1 MRPKAICAAVFIGL
15 SAIAVL
21 ANNSSLSEN
30 DAELGPPTS
39 YTALRTV
46 NVEPVG
52 HINNGVLTIDR
63 FTFEFE
69 DGDLYLAQSIEDHS
83 PIAVYLGQGR
93 VHAVPPDGV
102 ELQQL
107 RKLID
112 ADILN
117 EPFDRAVF
125 WLTGTLSEQLRT
137 LADAT
142 SPAPDAKKAADL
154 LEERRKNLFEDQ
166 LENPDSRVFADLWH
180 NSLGAKLPV
189 PDQPYFYADIDGQEH
204 DWFSIEIDPN
214 EREEIRVARFEDRH
228 DTTNVWMSFHALDDF
243 TATDTPGQFP
253 RNPDNEGPVDPSST
267 TQDDYEWQ
275 AVDYGLPT
283 RVLTPDHE
291 RWKPLL
297 SISRTDVDIAIKNNG
312 ESVASTASVVVPFE
326 PLAVLRLRIS
336 PFAQVTDVRWRAQP
350 TENSDDVRQV
360 ALFPPSDDSDPA
372 ADVPVSLSGDP
383 LHFVQE
389 THKRRMQ
396 DDLYEPWL
404 TVFFPRIVKSDE
416 RFILEIAYKG
426 KLVRRL
432 RGGRGYV
439 LKDTINWIPRHPDTR
454 KKKFGLTFR
463 IPEHLDIASGGRRVE
478 DDIKNGTR
486 VTRWIVNTPVRS
498 TMAFQLGRFNIE
510 QFTEDNLPPLSI
522 YSDRNHPGFSP
533 GSRERTSQDLIGS
546 LRTYIDYF
554 GPYPFESLVVTET
567 PETDGQAFPG
577 LVLLTFGAFGPLHS
591 GEADLFWSHEVAH
604 QWWGA
609 SVDWEDYRDQWISE
623 GFAHYAAALYALI
636 GLEDENQFNEMLDAW
651 RHDVLGEVNVG
662 QGIGLKRY
670 GFRPTVIRESDGNK
684 SGPIVAGY
692 RLRTSDTPFDY
703 RIQIYEKGAFILHM
717 LRMLSLDLETGS
729 DERFRLL
736 MRTFAENHRGAVTNT
751 RAFEEAVTT
760 AFDEPMDWFFD
771 QWVYGTDVPTYRPAL
786 KTSPVRDSV
795 MPFVLH
801 GTIRQE
807 NVPSEF
813 KMAVPVRVE
822 FEHHEPLFQRIWID
836 QPEISVEI
844 PLPAEPTKILFNYQ
858 HGVLA
863 SVQ

>member
-1 MRPKAICAAVFIGL
+1 MRPKPICAAVFVGL
-15 SAIAVL
+15 SAIAVF
-21 ANNSSLSEN
+21 ANNSGLSE
-30 DAELGPPTS
+30 DDLGLGPPTP
-39 YTALRTV
+39 YTALRTA
-46 NVEPVG
+46 EIESAG
-52 HINNGVLTIDR
+52 HINNGTLTIDR
-63 FTFEFE
+63 FTFEFNE
-69 DGDLYLAQSIEDHS
+69 GNLYFARSIEDQL
-83 PIAVYLGQGR
+83 PVAVYLGQGR
-93 VHAVPPDGV
+93 VHAIPPDGV

-112 ADILN
+112 ADVLD
-117 EPFDRAVF
+117 ESFDRAVF
-125 WLTGTLSEQLRT
+125 WLTGTLSEQLHA
-137 LADAT
+137 LAET
-142 SPAPDAKKAADL
+142 APVPNVRKAAEL
-154 LEERRKNLFEDQ
+154 LEERREHLLEDQ
-166 LENPDSRVFADLWH
+166 LANPDSRVFAELWH
-180 NSLGAKLPV
+180 NTLNTRLPV
-189 PDQPYFYADIDGQEH
+189 SDQPYFYADIDGRKH
-204 DWFSIEIDPN
+204 DWFSIEIEPK
-214 EREEIRVARFEDRH
+214 EREEIRVSRFEDRH
-228 DTTNVWMSFHALDDF
+228 DTTDVWMSFHSLDDF
-243 TATDTPGQFP
+243 TATDAPVRFP
-253 RNPDNEGPVDPSST
+253 RDPDNEGPANPAGHST
-267 TQDDYEWQ
+267 TQDDEWQ

-283 RVLTPDHE
+283 RVLTPEHE
-291 RWKPLL
+291 QWNPTL
-297 SISRTDVDIAIKNNG
+297 SISRTDVDIAIENNG
-312 ESVASTASVVVPFE
+312 EAVTSTASVVTALE
-326 PLAVLRLRIS
+326 PLAVLRLQIS
-336 PFAQVTDVRWRAQP
+336 PFAQVTDVRWKALP
-350 TENSDDVRQV
+350 TENVDDVEQ
-360 ALFPPSDDSDPA
+360 
-372 ADVPVSLSGDP
+372 VSLLPASADPDAAVNEPVELSGES

-389 THKRRMQ
+389 THNRRMQ

-404 TVFFPRIVKSDE
+404 TVLLPRIVESDE

-454 KKKFGLTFR
+454 KKRFRMTFR
-463 IPEHLDIASGGRRVE
+463 VPDDLDIASGGQLVE
-478 DDIKNGTR
+478 ENAKNGTR
-486 VTRWIVNTPVRS
+486 ITRWIISTPVRS

-510 QFTEDNLPPLSI
+510 RITENNLPPLSI

-533 GSRERTSQDLIGS
+533 GSRERTSQDLLGS

-567 PETDGQAFPG
+567 PETGGQAFPG

-591 GEADLFWSHEVAH
+591 GEADLFWSHEIAH

-636 GLEDENQFNEMLDAW
+636 GLEDEDQFNEMLDAW

-670 GFRPTVIRESDGNK
+670 GVRPAVIQESDGNK

-729 DERFRLL
+729 DEQFRLL
-736 MRTFAENHRGAVTNT
+736 MRTFAANYRGGVAST
-751 RAFEEAVTT
+751 RSFEEAVTV
-760 AFDEPMDWFFD
+760 AFNEPMDWFFD
-771 QWVYGTDVPTYRPAL
+771 QWVYGTDVPTYRPDL

-801 GTIRQE
+801 GSIRQE
-807 NVPSEF
+807 NVPPEF
-813 KMAVPVRVE
+813 KMAVPVRIE
-822 FEHHEPLFQRIWID
+822 FEHNEPLVERIWID

>member
-1 MRPKAICAAVFIGL
+1 
-15 SAIAVL
+15 
-21 ANNSSLSEN
+21 
-30 DAELGPPTS
+30 
-39 YTALRTV
+39 
-46 NVEPVG
+46 
-52 HINNGVLTIDR
+52 
-63 FTFEFE
+63 
-69 DGDLYLAQSIEDHS
+69 
-83 PIAVYLGQGR
+83 
-93 VHAVPPDGV
+93 
-102 ELQQL
+102 
-107 RKLID
+107 
-112 ADILN
+112 
-117 EPFDRAVF
+117 
-125 WLTGTLSEQLRT
+125 
-137 LADAT
+137 
-142 SPAPDAKKAADL
+142 
-154 LEERRKNLFEDQ
+154 
-166 LENPDSRVFADLWH
+166 
-180 NSLGAKLPV
+180 
-189 PDQPYFYADIDGQEH
+189 
-204 DWFSIEIDPN
+204 
-214 EREEIRVARFEDRH
+214 
-228 DTTNVWMSFHALDDF
+228 
-243 TATDTPGQFP
+243 
-253 RNPDNEGPVDPSST
+253 
-267 TQDDYEWQ
+267 
-275 AVDYGLPT
+275 
-283 RVLTPDHE
+283 
-291 RWKPLL
+291 
-297 SISRTDVDIAIKNNG
+297 
-312 ESVASTASVVVPFE
+312 
-326 PLAVLRLRIS
+326 
-336 PFAQVTDVRWRAQP
+336 
-350 TENSDDVRQV
+350 
-360 ALFPPSDDSDPA
+360 
-372 ADVPVSLSGDP
+372 
-383 LHFVQE
+383 
-389 THKRRMQ
+389 MQ

-454 KKKFGLTFR
+454 KKKFRLTFR
-463 IPEHLDIASGGRRVE
+463 IPENLDIASGGRRVE
-478 DDIKNGTR
+478 DDIINGTR
-486 VTRWIVNTPVRS
+486 VTRWIVTTPVRS

-510 QFTEDNLPPLSI
+510 QLTEDNLPPLSI

-736 MRTFAENHRGAVTNT
+736 MRTFAENHRGAVANT
-751 RAFEEAVTT
+751 RAFEEAVTI

-771 QWVYGTDVPTYRPAL
+771 QWVYGTDVPTYRPDL

-801 GTIRQE
+801 GSIRQE

-813 KMAVPVRVE
+813 KMAVPIRVE
-822 FEHHEPLFQRIWID
+822 FEHHEPLLQRVWID

-858 HGVLA
+858 FGVLA